1 MAVNYSTTAQPST
14 LKPLSAKQLRAVLEM
29 ANGKTQA
36 ETAKIVGVSPQ
47 TLCKWASMP
56 EFQNLVQDLIA
67 QRSMSA
73 DEYMQHK
80 RMQAVRTLTSLMEN
94 APPATRLRAARAL
107 LDYTAP
113 DYSGD
118 EDDVIQRATQAAIRE
133 DAKLF
138 SNLGRL

>member
-1 MAVNYSTTAQPST
+1 M
-14 LKPLSAKQLRAVLEM
+14 SAKQVKAIFEL
-29 ANGKTQA
+29 ANGKSQA
-36 ETAKIVGVSPQ
+36 EAAKAVGVSPQ

-67 QRSMSA
+67 QRSMTA

>member
-1 MAVNYSTTAQPST
+1 MAVSYSTPAQPST
-14 LKPLSAKQLRAVLEM
+14 PKPLSAKQLRAVLEL

-36 ETAKIVGVSPQ
+36 QTAQIVGVSAQ

-56 EFQNLVQDLIA
+56 EFQNLVHDLVA
-67 QRSMSA
+67 QRSMTA

-107 LDYTAP
+107 LDYTMPEYDP
-113 DYSGD
+113 DE
-118 EDDVIQRATQAAIRE
+118 EDLIQRATQAAIRA

-138 SNLGRL
+138 GSFGL

>member
-1 MAVNYSTTAQPST
+1 MAVNYSTAAQTPSP
-14 LKPLSAKQLRAVLEM
+14 KPLSAKQLRAVLEL
-29 ANGKTQA
+29 ANGETQA
-36 ETAKIVGVSPQ
+36 QTAQTVGVSPQ
-47 TLCKWASMP
+47 TVCKWASLP

-67 QRSMSA
+67 QRSMTA

-107 LDYTAP
+107 LDYTTPEYDP
-113 DYSGD
+113 DE
-118 EDDVIQRATQAAIRE
+118 EDLIQRAAQAAIRA

-138 SNLGRL
+138 GSFGL